1 VGDKWT
7 FDHPQEDLPKV
18 GYRWSQMKVAPS
30 GKKFIT
36 EKTVQAGGLNIDKIQ
51 FAFNSPN

>member
-1 VGDKWT
+1 
-7 FDHPQEDLPKV
+7 
-18 GYRWSQMKVAPS
+18 MKVAPS

-36 EKTVQAGGLNIDKIQ
+36 EKTVQAGGLNIDQIQ